1 MLLNTKQVRTLA
13 LNAFNVTAS
22 YTDKT
27 QRKTNSKRRSVVFTI
42 HNNPQLAT
50 ALANYLRSNCTNK
63 VTQTGGCAV
72 FNGRMFAHYNGRMF
86 GVEYVR
92 VIADLA

>member
-50 ALANYLRSNCTNK
+50 ALANYLRSNCSNT
-63 VTQTGGCAV
+63 VTQTCTQR
-72 FNGRMFAHYNGRMF
+72 NYNTRVWGA
-86 GVEYVR
+86 EYVR